1 MTDSKTK
8 LAKITFLCFV
18 AILFAFLGSLLCRS
32 DFFKKEE
39 EPAGIAITAPYS
51 EWELFAV
58 TGIRTMPESM
68 RELHTRLSNAR
79 FHLEMCRE
87 KKRAADLTES
97 PTVRSALLKRAMDSL
112 LLAEEELEKA
122 ASLQEMNERDIR
134 VIVSDAYPEVLDDL
148 MTRPEFAAARNDIE
162 SLGSIVE
169 KLRGEV
175 FKMRSSFAALIN
187 SYD

>member
-1 MTDSKTK
+1 
-8 LAKITFLCFV
+8 
-18 AILFAFLGSLLCRS
+18 
-32 DFFKKEE
+32 
-39 EPAGIAITAPYS
+39 
-51 EWELFAV
+51 
-58 TGIRTMPESM
+58 
-68 RELHTRLSNAR
+68 
-79 FHLEMCRE
+79 MCRE